1 MNSGSTLDVKKKTL
15 YGIVIGVRQRPADD
29 GTGRPAHGLFRIL
42 LENRCVHVMDDR
54 LYQDCRDRFNNARRV
69 VKREAAMQVLL
80 QDYQRHERER
90 ALYASVWDQ
99 PTGLATLVAGGT
111 VSDLQSVAPVGCDV
125 PEAVSKLEQH
135 IRAHLSQH
143 GGEMGTL
150 LNDECRSDVMFDVA
164 DGSNHKDIDD
174 GESRAFW
181 QFRATQ
187 APHSADNQRCDP
199 RVCVRVG
206 VRVR

>member
-1 MNSGSTLDVKKKTL
+1 MNSDSTLDVKKKML

-125 PEAVSKLEQH
+125 AVARRRGTAGKAPCSDLTLEDAWDSSVDDRYLLLCPCFLVLVFEVSLEFLVVTPPPTLTCH
-135 IRAHLSQH
+135 SDPLAPGRPIRY
-143 GGEMGTL
+143 
-150 LNDECRSDVMFDVA
+150 
-164 DGSNHKDIDD
+164 ID
-174 GESRAFW
+174 
-181 QFRATQ
+181 
-187 APHSADNQRCDP
+187 RCSS
-199 RVCVRVG
+199 
-206 VRVR
+206 